1 MKPLGGTVTS
11 WAAEFGAQFRN
22 RRVLVTG
29 ATGFIGRH
37 LCRALLALG
46 AEVTGLS
53 RSAETSTVPKGVRP
67 LAVDLCGLGEVEAA
81 MDHVRPNL
89 IFHLGAHVTARPD
102 RELVLPMF
110 EANAAGTIHL
120 LMAALARGC
129 ERFVLIGSAEALDA
143 TNELGPNS
151 PYSASKLVAE
161 IYGQMF
167 YRLYG
172 LPVVC
177 VRPFLTYG
185 PEQEATKLIPYT
197 ILTLLQR
204 ANPLLTTG
212 NRVCDAIY
220 VEDVVRGLLM
230 AAVAPASIL
239 GERIDLG
246 SGKGMTIREL
256 VETIVTLLD
265 SPGAPIFGAI
275 PDRPNEPTI
284 EADLERTR
292 SLLGWT
298 PHWSLEG
305 GLRETVTWYRQYARS
320 GGQQ

>member
-1 MKPLGGTVTS
+1 MDL
-11 WAAEFGAQFRN
+11 
-22 RRVLVTG
+22 RR
-29 ATGFIGRH
+29 F
-37 LCRALLALG
+37 
-46 AEVTGLS
+46 
-53 RSAETSTVPKGVRP
+53 
-67 LAVDLCGLGEVEAA
+67 GEVEASLTNVGA
-81 MDHVRPNL
+81 DL
-89 IFHLGAHVTARPD
+89 IFHLGGRVTARPD

-120 LMAALARGC
+120 LGVALTRGC
-129 ERFVLIGSAEALDA
+129 ERFILIGSAEALDT
-143 TNELGPNS
+143 TNGLGPNS
-151 PYSASKLVAE
+151 PYGASKLVAE

-185 PEQEATKLIPYT
+185 PEQEPTKLIPYT
-197 ILTLLQR
+197 ILTLLR
-204 ANPLLTTG
+204 GTNPLLTTG

-230 AAVAPASIL
+230 AAVAPVSVL

-246 SGKGMTIREL
+246 SGKGITIKEL

-265 SPGAPIFGAI
+265 AAGAPIFGAI
-275 PDRPNEPTI
+275 PDRLNEATT

-298 PHWSLEG
+298 PHWSIEE
-305 GLRETVTWYRQYARS
+305 GLRETVAWYRQYARS
-320 GGQQ
+320 GGQR